1 MINEQS
7 HKEVL
12 TPPHGS
18 TLMWL
23 RGPEVYSIINGQWT
37 HLFSVAPIVGEPD
50 NVGLDFPT
58 FYLVDAESNLETLAN
73 LAEPLIGKYTV
84 FLDNG
89 YEKRIASFH
98 AGEISVLEGSVIR
111 LYNVD
116 FNTGEIEESHSTDV
130 AHILL
135 DLEIVSPES
144 PDDTPEVIASR
155 ALNLEKLQSTLTLP
169 FLAHMDYGIGIG
181 RFINGA
187 GGEINVIYAT
197 GGNGHY
203 TINGDGSIVKD
214 ENYVPG
220 DTYVYQGYKNAGGT
234 KTQEEFFA
242 ELVNLIG

>member
-12 TPPHGS
+12 TPPHS
-18 TLMWL
+18 CTLMWL
-23 RGPEVYSIINGQWT
+23 RGSDVYSIIDGQWT
-37 HLFSVAPIVGEPD
+37 RLFSVVPVVGEPD
-50 NVGLDFPT
+50 NAGMYFPT
-58 FYLVDAESNLETLAN
+58 FSLVDAESNLETLAN
-73 LAEPLIGKYTV
+73 LDEPLRGKYTV

-89 YEKRIASFH
+89 QEKRIASYH
-98 AGEISVLEGSVIR
+98 AGEISVIEGSIIR

-203 TINGDGSIVKD
+203 TINGDGSIVRD
-214 ENYVPG
+214 DNYVPG

-242 ELVNLIG
+242 ELANLIG